1 VAVKA
6 HQPGAEA
13 YRLPEN
19 CPACGAPA
27 TRAEGEAALR
37 CTNLE
42 CPAQLLRNLIHFAS
56 RDAMNIEGLSKARI
70 ELLVQAGLV
79 KSPADLYRLSAGEI
93 SGLERMAEKSAA
105 NLVAAIEAS
114 RDRDLGRLIFA
125 LGIRGLGQRAA
136 NLLARRFGEMS
147 ALIGAAQGQSG
158 EIERIEGMGPVLA
171 ESAANFFSS
180 EQNIALI
187 ERLAEAGLNMKSLA
201 PALPQTGGR
210 LAGKTFVLTGT
221 LPTLTRS
228 DAQKL
233 IEDAG
238 GKAAGSVSKKT
249 HYVVAGEDAGGKLAK
264 ARQLGVPVI
273 TEQELLDLLDV

>member
-1 VAVKA
+1 
-6 HQPGAEA
+6 
-13 YRLPEN
+13 
-19 CPACGAPA
+19 
-27 TRAEGEAALR
+27 
-37 CTNLE
+37 
-42 CPAQLLRNLIHFAS
+42 
-56 RDAMNIEGLSKARI
+56 LSKARI

-105 NLVAAIEAS
+105 NLIAAIEAS
-114 RDRDLGRLIFA
+114 RARDLGRLIFA
-125 LGIRGLGQRAA
+125 LGIRGIGQRAA

-171 ESAANFFSS
+171 ESAANFFGS
-180 EQNIALI
+180 EQNLALI

-221 LPTLTRS
+221 LPTLMRS

-264 ARQLGVPVI
+264 ARQLGVPVL
-273 TEQELLDLLDV
+273 TEQELLDLLEM